1 MQPFCIR
8 SRDTRL
14 EAQVSFF
21 QLTQLRHTNFC
32 GFLSTSG
39 AAFDTKPISV
49 TTPANSYHS
58 VTLSGKPL
66 ETGPLSIKGCFV
78 QAPCGASR
86 EFLLPLATVE
96 DEEHRLRRR
105 SLGTCESGRT
115 KYRGLDSRPGKNR
128 KRSSNLVKSSA
139 NRRTIPKF
147 LECTVVSVQPLLR
160 IRWSSLIHS
169 AVMLYNGE
177 V

>member
-1 MQPFCIR
+1 MR
-8 SRDTRL
+8 KS
-14 EAQVSFF
+14 
-21 QLTQLRHTNFC
+21 
-32 GFLSTSG
+32 LSTSG

-49 TTPANSYHS
+49 TIPASSYHS

-66 ETGPLSIKGCFV
+66 EAGPLIIKGCCV
-78 QAPCGASR
+78 QAPLGASR
-86 EFLLPLATVE
+86 EFLLPLATGE
-96 DEEHRLRRR
+96 DEENSFRRR
-105 SLGTCESGRT
+105 SLTTCEAGRT

-128 KRSSNLVKSSA
+128 KRSSNFVTSSA
-139 NRRTIPKF
+139 NRRNIPKF
-147 LECTVVSVQPLLR
+147 LECTVVPEQPLLR

>member
-1 MQPFCIR
+1 MR
-8 SRDTRL
+8 
-14 EAQVSFF
+14 E
-21 QLTQLRHTNFC
+21 
-32 GFLSTSG
+32 FLSTSG
-39 AAFDTKPISV
+39 VAFDTKPMSV
-49 TTPANSYHS
+49 TVPANSYHS
-58 VTLSGKPL
+58 VTISGKPL
-66 ETGPLSIKGCFV
+66 EAGLLAIKGCCV
-78 QAPCGASR
+78 QAPRGASR

-105 SLGTCESGRT
+105 SLATCESGRT
-115 KYRGLDSRPGKNR
+115 KYRGLDSRPGKYRN
-128 KRSSNLVKSSA
+128 RSSNLTTTSA

-147 LECTVVSVQPLLR
+147 LECTVVPEQPFLR